1 MYSMAYI
8 AVIKRD
14 CMNEGGIFMP
24 REGVIMAVP
33 AENDLAAFQQLFSVA
48 GMGAVAI
55 STAVPLGFSQMTV
68 DAEQFLGNFLM
79 TAQAG
84 FLTDPAA
91 AAIMT
96 IITPLFKRLMQ
107 DITNHCLPVTAMGI
121 VT

>member
-1 MYSMAYI
+1 MHSMAYI

-24 REGVIMAVP
+24 PEGVIMAVP
-33 AENDLAAFQQLFSVA
+33 AENDQAAFQQLVGVA

-55 STAVPLGFSQMTV
+55 GTAVPLGFSQMIV
-68 DAEQFLGNFLM
+68 NAEQLLGNFLVA
-79 TAQAG
+79 AQAG
-84 FLTDPAA
+84 FLTNPAGA
-91 AAIMT
+91 SIMT

-107 DITNHCLPVTAMGI
+107 DITDHCLLFAAMGI